1 MEAKIIE
8 GNKLIAEFM
17 GFKPAQCING
27 WAWDNNKIIKP
38 ISLHGS
44 LINAKENGKFHS
56 SWDWLM
62 PVVMEIGNRT
72 GYTLLMGETHSYWCN
87 EGQHDELS
95 EFGGYSNIENIW
107 EAVIEFIKWHN
118 K

>member
-17 GFKPAQCING
+17 GFRNYAGGGERVICN
-27 WAWDNNKIIKP
+27 A
-38 ISLHGS
+38 SLTPFAAYDFAHGND
-44 LINAKENGKFHS
+44 LDKLKFHS

-62 PVVMEIGNRT
+62 PVLMEIGNRT
-72 GYTLLMGETHSYWCN
+72 GYTLVMNEDVSYWCN
-87 EGQHDELS
+87 EGQHDELP
-95 EFGGYSNIENIW
+95 EFRGYSNIENIW